1 MHTDERVF
9 HTRDHRLRVGPD
21 RGADAGAV
29 SATAVCSS
37 ARPRARLHS
46 LADSGR
52 HQHEESE
59 LGRGQDIAA
68 LRNARR
74 LRGRLRPAEA
84 PHHSG
89 VADAGRLHDVLR
101 VSQYLRP
108 ATRGAVVACVGH
120 PRGTG
125 RRRRRRAV
133 RRWLTTLHHVPDAPP
148 AGQRSSA
155 RHFLMA
161 DRHRRRI
168 PARIVPARRPAVRS
182 EASDRIRTGPGSHGD
197 RSIQRQQGAL
207 GHDQWRH
214 VEGGGRAARAQR
226 RDVVLESGGLRGI
239 VMIRRAIKRA
249 ATILAVALAMHSPG
263 VAAQQARSF
272 YVLNQRSIALTA
284 EYWNPILTHV
294 SRKSGVPLEL
304 KLARTA
310 KEGNA
315 IAELGKY
322 DFLYTNHFFTPERDR
337 LGYKVIARPAG
348 PGIRSQI
355 VVPVDSPIQ
364 SLQELKGK
372 DVAFVTPD
380 GFTGYWLPMDALLR
394 AKVDVKVVFTGN
406 QEASSAQLRVNKVA
420 AAGVNSSVMA
430 RYGRRESFDY
440 RALWTSDIYQ
450 DLCIMANPKVPA
462 DKVAAVRAALVN
474 MAHDAVGRQILEAGA
489 DLLKSN
495 SEPGFVTA
503 ENRDYDNYRKFYR
516 TTQVK

>member
-1 MHTDERVF
+1 
-9 HTRDHRLRVGPD
+9 
-21 RGADAGAV
+21 
-29 SATAVCSS
+29 
-37 ARPRARLHS
+37 
-46 LADSGR
+46 
-52 HQHEESE
+52 
-59 LGRGQDIAA
+59 
-68 LRNARR
+68 
-74 LRGRLRPAEA
+74 
-84 PHHSG
+84 
-89 VADAGRLHDVLR
+89 
-101 VSQYLRP
+101 
-108 ATRGAVVACVGH
+108 
-120 PRGTG
+120 
-125 RRRRRRAV
+125 
-133 RRWLTTLHHVPDAPP
+133 
-148 AGQRSSA
+148 
-155 RHFLMA
+155 MA
-161 DRHRRRI
+161 
-168 PARIVPARRPAVRS
+168 
-182 EASDRIRTGPGSHGD
+182 
-197 RSIQRQQGAL
+197 
-207 GHDQWRH
+207 
-214 VEGGGRAARAQR
+214 
-226 RDVVLESGGLRGI
+226 
-239 VMIRRAIKRA
+239 MIRRTVIGA
-249 ATILAVALAMHSPG
+249 AALLAAALAIHSPG
-263 VAAQQARSF
+263 AGAQQAYTF
-272 YVLNQRSIALTA
+272 YVLHQRTIGLTA
-284 EYWNPILTHV
+284 QYWNPLLTHV
-294 SRKSGVPLEL
+294 SAKSGVPLEL
-304 KLARTA
+304 KLAKTA
-310 KEGNA
+310 REGNA
-315 IAELGKY
+315 IAEAGKF